1 MSGYPSTSNPRVARS
16 VIDALSSELSLKF
29 RERDPPTLD
38 SALHAAVRLEEIYE
52 AVAARDTNDDNGRN
66 KKRARGV
73 TADSTWSVNDEV
85 MSMLQKIQVQL
96 DTDRKALN
104 SRLDNVEATMRHQ
117 STLNTQPLESRT
129 RTHTKTSSENQLPGA
144 NNKRNTIPTSG
155 SNSQST
161 PQRTCYICG
170 DPTHLMRQCPNVGN
184 TCFTG
189 SQWQMGSNNRT
200 NDKIKLVDLLR
211 Q

>member
-73 TADSTWSVNDEV
+73 TAKTPLGL
-85 MSMLQKIQVQL
+85 SMMRSCRCC
-96 DTDRKALN
+96 RKYKFN
-104 SRLDNVEATMRHQ
+104 W
-117 STLNTQPLESRT
+117 TLIGR
-129 RTHTKTSSENQLPGA
+129 R
-144 NNKRNTIPTSG
+144 
-155 SNSQST
+155 
-161 PQRTCYICG
+161 
-170 DPTHLMRQCPNVGN
+170 
-184 TCFTG
+184 
-189 SQWQMGSNNRT
+189 
-200 NDKIKLVDLLR
+200 
-211 Q
+211 